1 MKKFTSRDSVAEHL
15 CSQTDMHLGK
25 CWQQN
30 VLISK
35 LRGHANSVELVQ
47 LIELADVLPKNRFS
61 LCLRM

>member
-1 MKKFTSRDSVAEHL
+1 MAEHL
-15 CSQTDMHLGK
+15 CSQTDAHLGK

-35 LRGHANSVELVQ
+35 LRGHPNSVELVQ

>member
-15 CSQTDMHLGK
+15 CSQTDTHLGK

-35 LRGHANSVELVQ
+35 LRGHPNSVELVQ

>member
-1 MKKFTSRDSVAEHL
+1 VAEHL
-15 CSQTDMHLGK
+15 CSQTDTHLGK

-35 LRGHANSVELVQ
+35 LRGHPNSVELVQ